1 MRGVLDEVDE
11 ILSELTGDEGVRVI
25 VLLPHWRLAY
35 VHPPPII
42 FFFPINIYRVD
53 GMYDN
58 IVIILELELHILL
71 WEFGFT
77 LYIIFLGSGGFPIF
91 LNVVIELP
99 QKRRL
104 PIYRRLSRIVTGVL
118 LKIIPIIYG
127 LVLVTTFIYLLL
139 AIEDSIFLLAFN
151 FFPVLMDCTQRGK
164 EEVK

>member
-1 MRGVLDEVDE
+1 
-11 ILSELTGDEGVRVI
+11 
-25 VLLPHWRLAY
+25 
-35 VHPPPII
+35 
-42 FFFPINIYRVD
+42 
-53 GMYDN
+53 MYDN

-127 LVLVTTFIYLLL
+127 LPPVIPFRYL
-139 AIEDSIFLLAFN
+139 AIAVDYCLFPQAFN
-151 FFPVLMDCTQRGK
+151 FDPVPLYCTQRGK
-164 EEVK
+164 EEVRCL